1 MQILME
7 LIDQFEYDL
16 GLQAANLKENL
27 DMYYAMLHVSDFSA
41 DADLDTTHN
50 NITDLLYKQK
60 AINDKKLTL
69 MSSNVKLAV
78 EKKVDSL
85 RKDPTVVGISLRK
98 NIDVH

>member
-1 MQILME
+1 MVI
-7 LIDQFEYDL
+7 INQFEYDL
-16 GLQAANLKENL
+16 GIEATDLKMSL
-27 DMYYAMLHVSDFSA
+27 DMYNAMLHVSDFSA

-60 AINDKKLTL
+60 TINNKKLTL